1 LERDA
6 KNLAMSGRKVG
17 GVLAVLF
24 VVLLVAALVDGGEEP
39 LRPIEQAIELPEAA
53 R

>member
-6 KNLAMSGRKVG
+6 KNLAMSGKTIG
-17 GVLAVLF
+17 SGVAVLC
-24 VVLLVAALVDGGEEP
+24 VVLLIAALIHGGEEP
-39 LRPIEQAIELPEAA
+39 LRPIEQAIDLPETV